1 MEEFKVEI
9 EIINELGLHARA
21 AAQFVKVASKYK
33 SEINLYKDGLSAN
46 GKSIMGVMMLAAPKG
61 SKIVLHVRGID
72 AKDALDDLVGLI
84 QNKFGEEK

>member
-1 MEEFKVEI
+1 MEDLKVEV

-61 SKIVLHVRGID
+61 SKITLQVKGVD
-72 AKDALDDLVGLI
+72 AKNALDDLVGLI
-84 QNKFGEEK
+84 QNKFGEER

>member
-1 MEEFKVEI
+1 MEEFKVEV

-33 SEINLYKDGLSAN
+33 SEINLYKDRLSAN

-61 SKIVLHVRGID
+61 SKIILHVRGID